1 MSRFKK
7 GDKVVCISSFS
18 GLDDSFSA
26 IHHNPPKEGEEFT
39 VIGVTNESIGECLVL
54 GEVTNTQKHRYANDV
69 WFHKKF
75 KLLTEVIKNEVEEVK
90 VVEYCI

>member
-1 MSRFKK
+1 MSKFKK
-7 GDKVVCISSFS
+7 GDKVICISSFS
-18 GLDDSFSA
+18 GLDDSFTE

-39 VIGVTNESIGECLVL
+39 VIGVTNESIGECLIL
-54 GEVTNTQKHRYANDV
+54 GEVTNTHKHRYADDV

-75 KLLTEVIKNEVEEVK
+75 EHLTEVSKNEIEEVK